1 MTSSNLPAVLQVHGI
16 TASPQQL
23 AGYLAESVASMEQGA
38 LIAAAQELPEAELE
52 VLRSGGF
59 DVDAGP
65 LPQDDPIGRA
75 AAAYSALLETAL
87 TIKAVAAALGRNESR
102 VRQRLLE
109 RSLYGIRRGRNWL
122 LPRFQFQVEDRQGTP
137 AVKAVVPGIE
147 RVLPVL
153 GPELHPVTVWR
164 WFTAPSTELVDD
176 AAPDKPISPR
186 DWLLAGR
193 DPKPVKDLARD
204 L

>member
-1 MTSSNLPAVLQVHGI
+1 MTSSNLPTVLQAHGI

-38 LIAAAQELPEAELE
+38 LISAAQELPEAELE
-52 VLRSGGF
+52 VLRGGGF

-65 LPQDDPIGRA
+65 LPQDDPIGRG

-147 RVLPVL
+147 RVLPAL

-164 WFTAPSTELVDD
+164 WFTSPSTELVDD